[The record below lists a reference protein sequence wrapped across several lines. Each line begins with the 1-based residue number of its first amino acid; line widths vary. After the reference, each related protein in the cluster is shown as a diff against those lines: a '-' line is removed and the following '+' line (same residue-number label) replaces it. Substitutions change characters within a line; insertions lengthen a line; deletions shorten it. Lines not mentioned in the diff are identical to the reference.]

1 MLSLY
6 IRNISNTYDVANY
19 EYIVMVNAETIA
31 EGKVYNHHRVD
42 GWKKLVEKILKSES
56 VGEDDIEDKG

>member
-19 EYIVMVNAETIA
+19 EYIVMVNAEMIA
-31 EGKVYNHHRVD
+31 EGKVYSHHRAD

>member
-1 MLSLY
+1 MLTLY
-6 IRNISNTYDVANY
+6 IHNISKCAPVSDY
-19 EYIVMVNAETIA
+19 EYVVMVNAEKIA
-31 EGKVYNHHRVD
+31 EGKVYSHHRAD

>member
-1 MLSLY
+1 MLTLY
-6 IRNISNTYDVANY
+6 VRNVTNTHDIADYKYV
-19 EYIVMVNAETIA
+19 VMVNAKMIA
-31 EGKVYNHHRVD
+31 EGKVYSHHRAD